1 MGVDIKSLGAAA
13 QAQVKAELERRA
25 RLRQTA
31 DTVAA
36 ARASPLLPGADSK
49 LERDYYAAYIYPDIL
64 AGRVASCELHKRF
77 ELFPASDFCGLHLP
91 PAHYTPDFFITY
103 ANGAVKVVEVKAAK
117 IRKLQRDYIYRRRL
131 FIELYA
137 RPRGWAFAEYI
148 PDTERK
154 CNENFSRNPRNDRGT
169 AESPNP

>member
-1 MGVDIKSLGAAA
+1 MAFI
-13 QAQVKAELERRA
+13 
-25 RLRQTA
+25 
-31 DTVAA
+31 
-36 ARASPLLPGADSK
+36 
-49 LERDYYAAYIYPDIL
+49 
-64 AGRVASCELHKRF
+64 
-77 ELFPASDFCGLHLP
+77 
-91 PAHYTPDFFITY
+91 DFFITY

-117 IRKLQRDYIYRRRL
+117 IRKLKRDYIYRRRL

-154 CNENFSRNPRNDRGT
+154 CNENFNRNPRNDRGT